1 MLQNGGCVG
10 VVSVVHFCCRQVRRH
25 DERKPTM
32 ATDTLTVKVSDMATG
47 ALLRMSTT
55 AGEALRASQLPTAGM
70 NIAQRQAVANGYAM
84 TDTQVASLARKAER
98 NALRMAEREAL
109 ALMATL
115 DKAEVSA
122 TLAHYGNKVENLSD
136 MQAGYD
142 Y

>member
-1 MLQNGGCVG
+1 
-10 VVSVVHFCCRQVRRH
+10 
-25 DERKPTM
+25 M

-47 ALLRMSTT
+47 ALLRLTTT

-70 NIAQRQAVANGYAM
+70 NHSQREAIANGYAM
-84 TDTQVASLARKAER
+84 TDTQVASLAKKAQR

-115 DKAEVSA
+115 EKSEVSA

-136 MQAGYD
+136 LQAGYD

>member
-1 MLQNGGCVG
+1 
-10 VVSVVHFCCRQVRRH
+10 
-25 DERKPTM
+25 M

-47 ALLRMSTT
+47 ALLRLTTT

-70 NIAQRQAVANGYAM
+70 NLAQRQALANGYAM

-115 DKAEVSA
+115 DKAEVTA